1 MYKTDFACTYQLHEN
16 CDQED
21 MYRIQLLQAFGI
33 ERWDDVKVENIM
45 NNLYISL
52 KENGD
57 IKNIIDVAKKSE
69 SLKLMIT
76 LLGCDDNDVFKLL
89 FKYELFDITHKC
101 VCDILNF
108 NTISRENKN
117 MVIERLNSC

>member
-45 NNLYISL
+45 NNLYIGL
-52 KENGD
+52 KENCD
-57 IKNIIDVAKKSE
+57 IKHIIDVAKKSD

-101 VCDILNF
+101 VCDILTF
-108 NTISRENKN
+108 NTISRENKS